1 MIKGLHESS
10 RASRSLHINVQLL
23 RKLRRRRGWTQ
34 RDLAEKSGYCERLVR
49 KAEHGGTLDVE
60 TIRNLAEALSTE
72 IDQVSFE
79 DLVLDQLS
87 VAKLWVDALNHFGVG
102 MTPIVAPYLSDDFV
116 FNCPGDPST
125 APFIGMWEGLEG
137 FKQHVD
143 AYFQVFRRVPND
155 DVTFTIGENLV
166 SARWQ
171 ESGYLGD
178 ELVGPVRINMHFHF
192 RDGKICRIDDEYD
205 VQGGA
210 HLKSQAELVLAR
222 RKMQADDA
230 IA

>member
-1 MIKGLHESS
+1 MISGLGESS
-10 RASRSLHINVQLL
+10 RASRSLHINVLLL
-23 RKLRRRRGWTQ
+23 RKLRRKRGWTQ
-34 RDLAEKSGYCERLVR
+34 RDLAEKSGYSERLIR
-49 KAEHGGTLDVE
+49 KAEHGGTLDIE
-60 TIRNLAEALSTE
+60 TIRNLAESLSTE
-72 IDQVSFE
+72 DDPISFE
-79 DLVLDQLS
+79 ELASDQLS
-87 VAKLWVDALNHFGVG
+87 IAKLWVDALNHFGVG
-102 MTPIVAPYLSDDFV
+102 MIPVVAPYLSDKFV

-155 DVTFTIGENLV
+155 NVTFTIGENLV

-210 HLKSQAELVLAR
+210 YLRSQAELALSS
-222 RKMQADDA
+222 RKTHHDEA